1 VQAFSDAAFKEAV
14 FELSRKKNP
23 VKHVGTPEEIAEAYL
38 FLMKCTYMTGQ
49 IVTPDGGASLL
60 S

>member
-1 VQAFSDAAFKEAV
+1 VQVIPDAALKDAV
-14 FELSRKKNP
+14 FERSREKLP
-23 VKHVGTPEEIAEAYL
+23 VRHVGTPEEIAEAYL

-49 IVTPDGGASLL
+49 FVSPDGGASLL